1 MIILDTNVVS
11 ELMRASPAAAVASWV
26 RQQQRGSL
34 VTTAITIAE
43 IRYGLARLPAG
54 RRTSRLQEAAEEVL
68 AVFPSQVLPFDDAAA
83 GLYGVISAARERIG
97 RPIDAFD
104 AQIAAISR
112 ARQVQLATRN
122 TKDFDE
128 TGVRLVDPW
137 QH

>member
-1 MIILDTNVVS
+1 MIVLDTNVVS

-26 RQQQRGSL
+26 WQQARGSL

-54 RRTSRLQEAAEEVL
+54 RRTTRLQETAEEAL
-68 AVFPSQVLPFDDAAA
+68 ATFPSQVLPFDQAAA
-83 GLYGVISAARERIG
+83 VHYGDIAAARERIG

-112 ARQVQLATRN
+112 AHRARLATRN
-122 TKDFDE
+122 TKDFVE

-137 QH
+137 RT

>member
-1 MIILDTNVVS
+1 MIVLDTNVVS

-26 RQQQRGSL
+26 RQQERGSL

-54 RRTSRLQEAAEEVL
+54 RRTRQLWETAEEVL
-68 AVFPSQVLPFDDAAA
+68 AAFPSQVLPFDQAAA
-83 GLYGVISAARERIG
+83 VLYGDIAAARERIG

-112 ARQVQLATRN
+112 AHRARLATRN

-128 TGVRLVDPW
+128 TGIRLVDPW
-137 QH
+137 RT

>member
-1 MIILDTNVVS
+1 MIVLDTNVVS

-26 RQQQRGSL
+26 RQQERGSL

-43 IRYGLARLPAG
+43 IRYGLVRLPAG
-54 RRTSRLQEAAEEVL
+54 RRTRQLRETAEEVL
-68 AVFPSQVLPFDDAAA
+68 AAFPSQVLPFDQAAA
-83 GLYGVISAARERIG
+83 VLYGDIAAARERIG

-112 ARQVQLATRN
+112 AHRARLATRN

-128 TGVRLVDPW
+128 TGIRLVDPW
-137 QH
+137 RT

>member
-1 MIILDTNVVS
+1 MIVLDTNVVS

-26 RQQQRGSL
+26 RQQERGSL

-54 RRTSRLQEAAEEVL
+54 RRTRQLRETAEEVL
-68 AVFPSQVLPFDDAAA
+68 AAFPSQVLPFDQAAA
-83 GLYGVISAARERIG
+83 VLYGDIAAAREHSG
-97 RPIDAFD
+97 RPVDAFD

-112 ARQVQLATRN
+112 AHRARLATRN

-128 TGVRLVDPW
+128 TGIRLVDPW
-137 QH
+137 RT